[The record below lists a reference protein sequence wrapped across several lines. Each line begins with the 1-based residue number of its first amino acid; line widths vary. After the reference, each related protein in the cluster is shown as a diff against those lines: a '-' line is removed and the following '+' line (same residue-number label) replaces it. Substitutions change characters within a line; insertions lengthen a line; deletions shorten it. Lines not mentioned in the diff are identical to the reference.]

1 MKTTINITL
10 GGILFFVEEDAYHS
24 LKQYLELINKHFAQ
38 IEGGNEIVQDIEY
51 RMAELL
57 QARLKQRQGVSMPDI
72 DFLKQTVGYPK
83 AEDFTTEE
91 EAAETTTN
99 TNNTFSPKVEPTAAD
114 SEGVFTS
121 VEDPFNLGRRLYRDL
136 ARKKVGGVLAG
147 LANYFGVE
155 TLWLRLGF
163 VFFFFG
169 FWIIPALPGF
179 VFMAYILF
187 MIVVKGRMDLPE
199 PKITGAK
206 LYRDPND
213 KMIAGVSGG
222 VAAFLN
228 IDPTIVRILF
238 FASLFFFG
246 SGFFVYVVLWILAP
260 IAETRSDFLRMRGV
274 PVTVQT
280 MESEPLT
287 VQGIPN
293 RNVNYTGLGK
303 GINTFG
309 RGFIGV
315 ILLFMALPLMITGVQ
330 LITIGVQLGNGY
342 SLSEIIQQIT
352 GNVFLIE
359 TDLQY
364 KLESINSE
372 YVESLVYTISSLL
385 LIPGILFLLGALQ
398 MFFKKK
404 LLNTTLVF
412 WAIFIYLFAIGALI
426 VQAINGRWD
435 F

>member
-10 GGILFFVEEDAYHS
+10 GGILFFVEEDAYQS
-24 LKQYLELINKHFAQ
+24 LKQYLELISSHFTK
-38 IEGGNEIVQDIEY
+38 IEGGNDIVQDIEY

-72 DFLKQTVGYPK
+72 DYLKQTVGYPK
-83 AEDFTTEE
+83 EEDFTTEE
-91 EAAETTTN
+91 EAAEIPLNAPEPDAQKSEQPPFTEGEFTT
-99 TNNTFSPKVEPTAAD
+99 AQ
-114 SEGVFTS
+114 
-121 VEDPFNLGRRLYRDL
+121 DPFNMGRRLYRDL

-155 TLWLRLGF
+155 TIWLRLGF

-179 VFMAYILF
+179 VFLAYILF
-187 MIVVKGRMDLPE
+187 LIVVKGRTDLPE
-199 PKITGAK
+199 PKTTGAK
-206 LYRDPND
+206 LYRDPHD
-213 KMIAGVSGG
+213 KVIAGVSSG

-280 MESEPLT
+280 MQSETLNQPANFS
-287 VQGIPN
+287 QSENGF
-293 RNVNYTGLGK
+293 R
-303 GINTFG
+303 INNSISSLG
-309 RGFIGV
+309 RGIIGMV
-315 ILLFMALPLMITGVQ
+315 LLLMALPLIVTGVQ

-342 SLSEIIQQIT
+342 NLSEIIQQIT

-364 KLESINSE
+364 KLESINPE
-372 YVESLVYTISSLL
+372 FIEWLVYNLSTLL
-385 LIPGILFLLGALQ
+385 LIPGLLFILGALQ
-398 MFFKKK
+398 LFSKKK

-412 WAIFIYLFAIGALI
+412 WAILIYLFAIGALI
-426 VQAINGRWD
+426 VQALNGRWY

>member
-24 LKQYLELINKHFAQ
+24 LKQYLELIASHFAK
-38 IEGGNEIVQDIEY
+38 IEGGSDILQDIEY

-72 DFLKQTVGYPK
+72 DYLKQTVGYPK

-91 EAAETTTN
+91 EASEIPV
-99 TNNTFSPKVEPTAAD
+99 SEPHSGNEPNEQAPLN
-114 SEGVFTS
+114 EGTFTS
-121 VEDPFNLGRRLYRDL
+121 AQDPFNMGRRLYRDL

-147 LANYFGVE
+147 LANYFGVDMI
-155 TLWLRLGF
+155 WLRLGF

-179 VFMAYILF
+179 VFLAYILF
-187 MIVVKGRMDLPE
+187 MVVVKGRNDLPE
-199 PKITGAK
+199 PKTTGAK
-206 LYRDPND
+206 LFRDPHD
-213 KMIAGVSGG
+213 KVIAGVSSG

-260 IAETRSDFLRMRGV
+260 LAETRSDFLRMRGV

-280 MESEPLT
+280 MQNETLNQTSSPLHHENAFRMNKS
-287 VQGIPN
+287 ISS
-293 RNVNYTGLGK
+293 
-303 GINTFG
+303 FG
-309 RGFIGV
+309 RVIIGIV
-315 ILLFMALPLMITGVQ
+315 LLIMALPLMITGVQ
-330 LITIGVQLGNGY
+330 LITISLQLHNGY
-342 SLSEIIQQIT
+342 TLTEIIQNIS

-372 YVESLVYTISSLL
+372 YLESLIYTIASLL
-385 LIPGILFLLGALQ
+385 LIPGILFVLGALQ
-398 MFFKKK
+398 LFFKKK

-412 WAIFIYLFAIGALI
+412 WAILIYLFAIGALI
-426 VQAINGRWD
+426 VQALNGRWY

>member
-24 LKQYLELINKHFAQ
+24 LKQYLELIASHFAK
-38 IEGGNEIVQDIEY
+38 IEGGSDIVQDIEY

-72 DFLKQTVGYPK
+72 DYLKQTVGYPK
-83 AEDFTTEE
+83 AEDFTTEA
-91 EAAETTTN
+91 EASEIHE
-99 TNNTFSPKVEPTAAD
+99 SEPL
-114 SEGVFTS
+114 SENQPNEQAPLNEGTFTS
-121 VEDPFNLGRRLYRDL
+121 AQDPFNMGRRLYRDL
-136 ARKKVGGVLAG
+136 TRKKVGGVLAG
-147 LANYFGVE
+147 LANYFGVDMI
-155 TLWLRLGF
+155 WLRLGF

-179 VFMAYILF
+179 VFLAYILF
-187 MIVVKGRMDLPE
+187 MVVVKGRNDLPE
-199 PKITGAK
+199 PKTTGAK
-206 LYRDPND
+206 LFRDPHD
-213 KMIAGVSGG
+213 KVIAGVSSG

-260 IAETRSDFLRMRGV
+260 LAETRSDFLRMRGV

-280 MESEPLT
+280 MEADTLT
-287 VQGIPN
+287 QTGAPI
-293 RNVNYTGLGK
+293 RTANYTNLSKGLG
-303 GINTFG
+303 TLG
-309 RGFIGV
+309 RGLVGI
-315 ILLFMALPLMITGVQ
+315 ILLTMALPLMVTGVQ
-330 LITIGVQLGNGY
+330 LIMIGVQLSNGY
-342 SLSEIIQQIT
+342 NLSEIIQQIT
-352 GNVFLIE
+352 GNVLLIE

-364 KLESINSE
+364 KLESINPE
-372 YVESLVYTISSLL
+372 FLEWLVYNLASLL
-385 LIPGILFLLGALQ
+385 LIPGILFGLGALQ

-412 WAIFIYLFAIGALI
+412 LAMLIYLFAIGALI
-426 VQAINGRWD
+426 VQALNGRWY

>member
-10 GGILFFVEEDAYHS
+10 GGILFFVEEDAYQS
-24 LKQYLELINKHFAQ
+24 LKQYLKLISSHFTK
-38 IEGGNEIVQDIEY
+38 IEGGNDIVQDIEY

-72 DFLKQTVGYPK
+72 DYLKQTVGYPK
-83 AEDFTTEE
+83 EEDFTTEE
-91 EAAETTTN
+91 EAAEIPLNAPEPDAQKFEQPTFNEGEFTT
-99 TNNTFSPKVEPTAAD
+99 AQ
-114 SEGVFTS
+114 
-121 VEDPFNLGRRLYRDL
+121 DPFNMGRRLYRDL

-155 TLWLRLGF
+155 TIWLRLGF

-179 VFMAYILF
+179 VFLAYILF
-187 MIVVKGRMDLPE
+187 MIVVKGRTDLPE
-199 PKITGAK
+199 PKTTGAK
-206 LYRDPND
+206 LYRDPHD
-213 KMIAGVSGG
+213 KVIAGVSSG

-260 IAETRSDFLRMRGV
+260 IAETRSDYLRMRGV

-280 MESEPLT
+280 MEADPLT
-287 VQGIPN
+287 QTGAPIRMAN
-293 RNVNYTGLGK
+293 NTNLIKGLGTLGSGLV
-303 GINTFG
+303 GI
-309 RGFIGV
+309 
-315 ILLFMALPLMITGVQ
+315 ILLTMALPLIVTGVQ
-330 LITIGVQLGNGY
+330 LIMIGVQLSNGY
-342 SLSEIIQQIT
+342 NLSEIIQQIT

-364 KLESINSE
+364 KLESINPE
-372 YVESLVYTISSLL
+372 FMEWLVYNLSILL
-385 LIPGILFLLGALQ
+385 LIPGILFGLGAMQ

-404 LLNTTLVF
+404 LMNTTLVF
-412 WAIFIYLFAIGALI
+412 LAILVYLFAIGALI
-426 VQAINGRWD
+426 VQALNGRWY